1 MLASRR
7 GFGSI
12 LAALIVVALA
22 TGCAFGGTSSPRS
35 PSCPAGGAL
44 APTASAGPAG
54 QGRGDLVIVG
64 RIVTMDDPPIA
75 EALLI
80 EAGLVTCVGT
90 RDEVLARADDEV
102 PIVDIGQTWR
112 IPGSSTPTPTGSE
125 TASYYGIDS
134 AEEAMDAALSRGWT
148 SISEQWV
155 NPERLDELE
164 ALAAD
169 DALPLRVDA
178 YLALNFGNEFLGD
191 WYASREPGPVER
203 PPPRPGVEDP
213 PRRWL
218 GHDRALG
225 AARISR
231 PPSAGRTRPAGR
243 YRSTP

>member
-1 MLASRR
+1 MPASRR
-7 GFGSI
+7 GFGSM

-54 QGRGDLVIVG
+54 PGQGDLVIVG

-90 RDEVLARADDEV
+90 RDEVLALADDEV
-102 PIVDIGQTWR
+102 PIVDIGQNVAY
-112 IPGSSTPTPTGSE
+112 PGFIDAHAHWIGDR
-125 TASYYGIDS
+125 SYYGIDS

-155 NPERLDELE
+155 NPERLDELR

-178 YLALNFGNEFLGD
+178 YLALNFGDEFSGTGTRRASPARSATAC
-191 WYASREPGPVER
+191 ASRG
-203 PPPRPGVEDP
+203 
-213 PRRWL
+213 
-218 GHDRALG
+218 
-225 AARISR
+225 
-231 PPSAGRTRPAGR
+231 
-243 YRSTP
+243 